1 MTSQLLISPSWSL
14 TSRRLRMG
22 PRADAEFIGGQQRR
36 WFARVCGNDAPY
48 LWWCWGSSL
57 RHVFHLSVGKGVGV
71 RGRPALSRCADRV
84 RRRDDDGVLSPRVC
98 GRSVYGGRP
107 APGALAAG
115 ALRELAARHRSD
127 DGQAHGEWLGGSV
140 DECRSRRVGWGEC
153 VVAEFAQDV
162 VGAPA
167 EFARDREAGAVVVDP
182 FCDLEVVGVV
192 G

>member
-1 MTSQLLISPSWSL
+1 VMLLIC
-14 TSRRLRMG
+14 G
-22 PRADAEFIGGQQRR
+22 GAGGQA
-36 WFARVCGNDAPY
+36 FGMCSTFLLGSVFVCAGAQPY
-48 LWWCWGSSL
+48 LGARIVS
-57 RHVFHLSVGKGVGV
+57 G
-71 RGRPALSRCADRV
+71 DEMI
-84 RRRDDDGVLSPRVC
+84 DGVLSPRVC

-107 APGALAAG
+107 ASGALAAG

-127 DGQAHGEWLGGSV
+127 DGQAHDGWLGGGV
-140 DECRSRRVGWGEC
+140 DELRSRQVGRGEC

-167 EFARDREAGAVVVDP
+167 EFARDGEAGAVVVDP

>member
-1 MTSQLLISPSWSL
+1 VL
-14 TSRRLRMG
+14 
-22 PRADAEFIGGQQRR
+22 
-36 WFARVCGNDAPY
+36 VCAGAQPY
-48 LWWCWGSSL
+48 LGA
-57 RHVFHLSVGKGVGV
+57 RILSG
-71 RGRPALSRCADRV
+71 DEMI
-84 RRRDDDGVLSPRVC
+84 DGVLSPRVC

-115 ALRELAARHRSD
+115 ALRELAARHRFD

-140 DECRSRRVGWGEC
+140 DELRSRQLGRGEC

-167 EFARDREAGAVVVDP
+167 EFARDGEAGAVVVDP
-182 FCDLEVVGVV
+182 VCDLQVVGVV